1 MSRPEPRHGGTY
13 SFLHLAS
20 TDLLVAHASEGDE
33 GIDQGRC
40 GKEVGLFGETPGSL
54 ARMMLK
60 AALERKVAMLE
71 LLRSQDERKAEEGIP
86 PAQARNMR
94 EINENLTI
102 LLGVTSSQGGDI
114 KVIKEDV
121 SIIKDRLDRLEIQS
135 NEQTALLNE
144 HTRRFD
150 HVEAL
155 LTQILARLPEKS

>member
-1 MSRPEPRHGGTY
+1 M
-13 SFLHLAS
+13 
-20 TDLLVAHASEGDE
+20 
-33 GIDQGRC
+33 GIDEAQYT
-40 GKEVGLFGETPGSL
+40 GKDNGPVPTQED
-54 ARMMLK
+54 RI

-71 LLRSQDERKAEEGIP
+71 LLRSQGERKAEEAIS

-121 SIIKDRLDRLEIQS
+121 SSIKDRLDRLETQS
-135 NEQTALLNE
+135 NEQTVLLNE
-144 HTRRFD
+144 HTGRFD

-155 LTQILARLPEKS
+155 LTHILARLPEKP